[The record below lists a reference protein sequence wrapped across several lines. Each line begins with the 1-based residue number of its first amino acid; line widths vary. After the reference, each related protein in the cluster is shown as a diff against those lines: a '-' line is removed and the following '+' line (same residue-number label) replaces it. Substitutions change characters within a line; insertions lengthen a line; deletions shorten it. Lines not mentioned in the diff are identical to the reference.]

1 MGSESFSQYLKQWP
15 GVFGLLGVHNPEKG
29 TGAANHNEAFDV
41 DEAALKYGAAAHV
54 KYAVEF
60 LRSDF
65 QTTHQEKLT
74 FQELLKRQ
82 GRNADLE
89 ELYQ

>member
-1 MGSESFSQYLKQWP
+1 M
-15 GVFGLLGVHNPEKG
+15 
-29 TGAANHNEAFDV
+29 

>member
-1 MGSESFSQYLKQWP
+1 M
-15 GVFGLLGVHNPEKG
+15 
-29 TGAANHNEAFDV
+29 
-41 DEAALKYGAAAHV
+41 